1 MVALKGERAWSTLF
15 TLSENRCVVMNE
27 IPALQFC
34 FSPATLLSHCEW
46 WGLGEEQLAHW
57 EQLLFEISDLAFITF
72 PLWGY
77 VFLPLGC
84 GKQYSKVFKSVG
96 SRNIDNGIWISAVPF
111 TSWYLIYLNLSF
123 LICKIV
129 IKIKPTSRCEDS
141 MSAWYIVNGQWIF
154 SDLRPSGVLVLWM
167 PSIMSIS
174 NGKQ

>member
-1 MVALKGERAWSTLF
+1 MKFLLF
-15 TLSENRCVVMNE
+15 SFVFHQPHYWVTVSDEGWEKN
-27 IPALQFC
+27 
-34 FSPATLLSHCEW
+34 SWHS
-46 WGLGEEQLAHW
+46 W

-141 MSAWYIVNGQWIF
+141 MSTWYIVNGQWIF